1 LRSGIPHHCQ
11 DRHLTW
17 SSDVERWT
25 DYCDTIADGLRRIA
39 VTDRSGA
46 ALATADGVARWVSLT
61 RAAHDAGGPL
71 YIIGNGGSAG
81 IGTGGSAGMGSHMA
95 ADACKNGHLR
105 AMSFSD
111 VALLTATSN
120 DLAYD
125 QVFSLPLERLA
136 RPMDLLIAIS
146 SSGNSPNIVRAL
158 DASRALG
165 LRAVTLTGM
174 SAENRARRLG
184 DLTFYVPLS
193 RYGWTE
199 SAHQAIPHYWFDQY
213 LCEDTAGAL

>member
-1 LRSGIPHHCQ
+1 MEGWP
-11 DRHLTW
+11 
-17 SSDVERWT
+17 
-25 DYCDTIADGLRRIA
+25 DYCETIATGLRRLA
-39 VTDRSGA
+39 VTDRTGA
-46 ALATADGVARWVSLT
+46 AVSTADAVGQWVAMT
-61 RAAHDAGGPL
+61 RTAHEGGGYL

-81 IGTGGSAGMGSHMA
+81 MASHMA

-105 AMSFSD
+105 ALSFSD
-111 VALLTATSN
+111 VALLTATAN

-136 RPMDLLIAIS
+136 RPGDLLVAIS

-158 DASRALG
+158 EASRAIG

-174 SAENRARRLG
+174 DGGNRARTLG
-184 DLTFYVPLS
+184 DLNFYVPLS

-199 SAHQAIPHYWFDQY
+199 SAHQVILHYWFDQY
-213 LCEDTAGAL
+213 LCEHRQGAL